1 MKKNKNQNIVKGIL
15 LVVFILLIVA
25 PSMAQIPLPGG
36 GEEGPG
42 DTPAPIDGL
51 IGVAIAVGAVAGVR
65 RLRKKEN

>member
-1 MKKNKNQNIVKGIL
+1 
-15 LVVFILLIVA
+15 
-25 PSMAQIPLPGG
+25 MAQIPLPGG